1 MKTTWIL
8 NNLLSR
14 GAWLTTRLPLKQ
26 QQRLNLTYLI
36 KIWKQDGIDFD
47 RKYLFPSI
55 SSNALFSLSP
65 SRFFLF
71 LWGSEK
77 TNARCNM
84 CSRLSLRVLLTSE
97 VKQHLARRVLWWEA
111 AWELLLLR
119 AWVRELML
127 PTESVLSSSPYIA
140 SFGGILAEWSKAK
153 HCWRGMSPNLIIP
166 SLPSRPELLISFHS
180 AALGCLWVYYGLQ
193 L

>member
-14 GAWLTTRLPLKQ
+14 GAWLTTRLPLKQQ

-55 SSNALFSLSP
+55 SSNAF
-65 SRFFLF
+65 FFLHLAFPF

-77 TNARCNM
+77 TNARSNM

-97 VKQHLARRVLWWEA
+97 VMQHLARRVLWWEA

-127 PTESVLSSSPYIA
+127 LTESVFLSSSPYIA
-140 SFGGILAEWSKAK
+140 SFGG
-153 HCWRGMSPNLIIP
+153 P
-166 SLPSRPELLISFHS
+166 
-180 AALGCLWVYYGLQ
+180 Y
-193 L
+193 